1 MNLNKPFQKLVASS
15 FALSAVLL
23 LAQLKCAA
31 FPSQLQEQEQSQ
43 SQQQPPPP
51 SPTSPPT
58 AQPASDPA
66 LAIGSLPVKRRK
78 VWTNDDV
85 VMLRTPTDDYLAE
98 KEAKQ
103 AADAEAAAK
112 EAARKADTKSA
123 NEPPLDI
130 KLPDSPE
137 ETEKMLKSTLADIQE
152 ETVVVERLHKE
163 LLESPTEQQE
173 AKQSE
178 IDRLT
183 QRLEV
188 QARDVRALQEHL
200 ATLRGKPQAETSP
213 ALAYS
218 LPRWIA

>member
-1 MNLNKPFQKLVASS
+1 MNLNKPFQKLAVSS
-15 FALSAVLL
+15 LALGAVLL

-31 FPSQLQEQEQSQ
+31 SPSQQQEQEQSQ
-43 SQQQPPPP
+43 SQQPPPPPP
-51 SPTSPPT
+51 SPTSPPS
-58 AQPASDPA
+58 AQPASDPSA
-66 LAIGSLPVKRRK
+66 AIGSLPVKRRK

-85 VMLRTPTDDYLAE
+85 VVLRTPTDNYLAE

-112 EAARKADTKSA
+112 EAARKADTKSTK
-123 NEPPLDI
+123 ELPLDI
-130 KLPDSPE
+130 KMPDSPE
-137 ETEKMLKSTLADIQE
+137 ETDKMLKSTLADIHE

-173 AKQSE
+173 AKQKE

-188 QARDVRALQEHL
+188 QGRDVRALQEHL
-200 ATLRGKPQAETSP
+200 RTLRGKPQAETSP
-213 ALAYS
+213 APPPPS
-218 LPRWIA
+218 L

>member
-1 MNLNKPFQKLVASS
+1 MNPQKPFQKFAASS
-15 FALSAVLL
+15 LALGAVLL

-31 FPSQLQEQEQSQ
+31 SPPQPQEQEQSQ
-43 SQQQPPPP
+43 SQQAPPPP
-51 SPTSPPT
+51 PPT
-58 AQPASDPA
+58 TQPSAQPVSDPA
-66 LAIGSLPVKRRK
+66 QDLGSLPVKRRK

-85 VMLRTPTDDYLAE
+85 VVLRTPTDNYLAE
-98 KEAKQ
+98 KEAKR

-112 EAARKADTKSA
+112 EAARKVDAKSA
-123 NEPPLDI
+123 KELPLDI

-152 ETVVVERLHKE
+152 ETVVVERLHRE

-173 AKQSE
+173 AKQRE

-188 QARDVRALQEHL
+188 QGRDVRALQEHL
-200 ATLRGKPQAETSP
+200 RTLRGKPQAEPSP
-213 ALAYS
+213 APPPPS
-218 LPRWIA
+218 L